1 MAQAVAVF
9 DANRLESE
17 PLGYGRG
24 ALRKDVVA
32 GLTVAAISLP
42 QAMAYALIAGVDPR
56 FGLYSAIVVT
66 AVASLFGS
74 SSHLVNG
81 PTNAISLVVF
91 SALAFI
97 DPEARLDRYQ
107 AMFLLALLVG
117 AIQIVIAV
125 TKLGDLTRFIS
136 EAVVLG
142 FMAGAGFLVAL
153 GQVNNLLGIP
163 DRGNGHQLLVHR
175 LYLSL
180 TSGAPVNVR
189 ALTTGLVTIA
199 LAVGLRSVL
208 TRRALPRVDMLAA
221 LVVAALLTHGLGWSS
236 PGAGGSTLVAV
247 LGRVPGALPTPH
259 IPEIQFA
266 WLRELGGSAV
276 AIAVLGLLEA
286 LAIAKSIAN
295 ETRQVLDYNRQCLA
309 EGIANLVGGFFQC
322 LPGSGSLTR
331 SAINYQSGAVSRFS
345 GIVAATSVAIVLALL
360 APLARFVPKAALAG
374 LLMVTAVRLVD
385 WRRLAYALRASR
397 FDAGLVV
404 ATAVTAVF
412 VSVEF
417 SILAGV
423 ALSILLYVPR
433 AARLKATELVVAQDR
448 VIRGRQGT
456 DPACDSLV
464 IFDLEGE
471 LFFGAATELNR
482 YLDALLARI
491 RAGAPTVV
499 LRLRRTRNPDL
510 VCLERLE
517 EFLHAAHDLGT
528 NVFLAGVGNDVL
540 ETMQNLRFFD
550 WFPRDH
556 VFDVEL
562 DSPGSSTIQAVR
574 AAYRSIGGERA
585 EACAHCRAIAPNDA
599 EIYYMI

>member
-1 MAQAVAVF
+1 MAQVVAAF
-9 DANRLESE
+9 DSNRLESE
-17 PLGYGRG
+17 SLGYGRG
-24 ALRKDVVA
+24 ALRKDLVA

-97 DPEARLDRYQ
+97 DPEARADRYQ

-117 AIQIVIAV
+117 AIQIGIAV

-153 GQVNNLLGIP
+153 GQVNNFLGIP

-175 LYLSL
+175 LYLSV
-180 TSGAPVNVR
+180 TSGAPVNLR
-189 ALTTGLVTIA
+189 AVAICTLTIA
-199 LAVGLRSVL
+199 LAVGLRRLLV
-208 TRRALPRVDMLAA
+208 RHGLPRVDMLAA
-221 LVVAALLTHGLGWSS
+221 LVVAAFVARGVGWSS
-236 PGAGGSTLVAV
+236 PGADGNALIAV
-247 LGRVPGALPTPH
+247 LGRVPAALPSPH
-259 IPEIQFA
+259 IPEIQFS

-309 EGIANLVGGFFQC
+309 EGIANLTGGFFQC

-345 GIVAATSVAIVLALL
+345 GIVAAASVAVVLALL
-360 APLARFVPKAALAG
+360 APLVRFVPKAALAG
-374 LLMVTAVRLVD
+374 LLMVTAARLVD
-385 WRRLAYALRASR
+385 WRRLFYAVRASR

-404 ATAVTAVF
+404 VTALTAVF
-412 VSVEF
+412 ASVEF

-423 ALSILLYVPR
+423 ALSIALYVPR
-433 AARLKATELVVAQDR
+433 AARLKGTELVVATDR
-448 VIRGRQGT
+448 VIRGRQHG

-464 IFDLEGE
+464 VFDLEGE
-471 LFFGAATELNR
+471 LFFGAATELDR

-491 RAGAPTVV
+491 RTGAQAVV

-517 EFLHAAHDLGT
+517 GFLRAGDDLGAT
-528 NVFLAGVGNDVL
+528 IFLAGVGDDVL

-550 WFPRDH
+550 WFPRER
-556 VFDVEL
+556 VFTVEP
-562 DSPGSSTIQAVR
+562 DSPGSSTIRAVR
-574 AAYRSIGGERA
+574 AAYGSIRGERA
-585 EACAHCRAIAPNDA
+585 ETCAHCRAIAPSDA
-599 EIYYMI
+599 ELYYMV